1 MKYNS
6 NSFIRSFCWKLLE
19 KGSAQIVTLVVSILL
34 ARWLYPEDYGVIA
47 MILIFISLAEVIS
60 EGGFNTALIQKK
72 DADNTDFS
80 TIFFSSLGLS
90 VLLYIVLFFTS
101 PIISRFYG
109 IDSLTKVIRILS
121 LSLPF
126 YVLNSI
132 QRAYVAKEMLFDK
145 LFISSLISAVMS
157 GGLGCWMA
165 LKGFGVWALV
175 AQKLSNQAFITL
187 TMWYTVKWRPILVF
201 SFNSF
206 KTLFGF
212 GWKIFLTNFII
223 TLFVKIRHLIIGK
236 MFNPSNLAYYER
248 GDQFPSFINDNII
261 AAIQSVLLP
270 SLSEQ
275 QDDRS
280 RVKSM
285 MRRTTKSTALIICPL
300 MAGLFVVAK
309 PLTLFL
315 LTEKWLPV
323 VPFIQIMCVSNI
335 FKPLTISNAE
345 AIKALGYSDITLKL
359 EIIKKVIDI
368 TILVISCCFGLKAI
382 ACGVALYNFLC
393 IFINL
398 YPNIKLLGYKIREQI
413 ADVLPSYITAIVMG
427 ASVFW
432 IGYTDLRP
440 ILILILQA
448 AMGCVVYVAVN
459 YLFKVESFMYLYER
473 ISKKLKHT
481 L

>member
-6 NSFIRSFCWKLLE
+6 KSFIKSFIWKLLE
-19 KGSAQIVTLVVSILL
+19 KGSAQMVTLVVSILL
-34 ARWLYPEDYGVIA
+34 ARWLYPEDYGIIA
-47 MILIFISLAEVIS
+47 MIIIFISLAEVIS

-80 TIFFSSLGLS
+80 TIFFSTLGFSILF
-90 VLLYIVLFFTS
+90 YIILFFTS
-101 PIISRFYG
+101 PIIAGFYG
-109 IDSLTKVIRILS
+109 IDSLTKVIRVLS
-121 LSLPF
+121 ISLPF

-145 LFISSLISAVMS
+145 LFISSLISAVLS
-157 GGLGCWMA
+157 GAIGCLMA

-175 AQKLSNQAFITL
+175 AQKLSSQALITL
-187 TMWYTVKWRPILVF
+187 TLWFTVKWRPVMVF
-201 SFNSF
+201 SFDSF
-206 KTLFGF
+206 KKLFGF

-236 MFNPSNLAYYER
+236 MFNSSSLAYYER

-285 MRRTTKSTALIICPL
+285 MRRTTKSTALVVCPL
-300 MAGLFVVAK
+300 MTGLFVVAK

-345 AIKALGYSDITLKL
+345 AIKAMGYSDITLKL
-359 EIIKKVIDI
+359 EIIKKIIDI
-368 TILVISCCFGLKAI
+368 SILVISCCFGLKAI
-382 ACGVALYNFLC
+382 AYGVALYNFLC

-398 YPNIKLLGYKIREQI
+398 YPNIKLLGYRIREQI
-413 ADVLPSYITAIVMG
+413 SDVLPSYITAIVMG
-427 ASVFW
+427 IAIFW

-440 ILILILQA
+440 ISVLILQTI
-448 AMGCVVYVAVN
+448 MGCIVYVAVN
-459 YLFKVESFMYLYER
+459 YVFKVESFMYLYSRFIKRNE
-473 ISKKLKHT
+473 
-481 L
+481 

>member
-1 MKYNS
+1 MMKYNS
-6 NSFIRSFCWKLLE
+6 NSFVKSFCWKLLE

-47 MILIFISLAEVIS
+47 MIIIFISLAEVIS

-72 DADNTDFS
+72 DADKTDFS

-90 VLLYIVLFFTS
+90 ILIYIVLYFIS
-101 PIISRFYG
+101 PVIARFYG

-145 LFISSLISAVMS
+145 LFISSLISAVLS
-157 GGLGCWMA
+157 GVIGCLMA
-165 LKGFGVWALV
+165 LKGLGVWALV
-175 AQKLSNQAFITL
+175 AQKLSSQAFITITL
-187 TMWYTVKWRPILVF
+187 WYTVRWRPVLAF
-201 SFNSF
+201 SFDSF

-236 MFNPSNLAYYER
+236 MFNPSNLAYYEK

-270 SLSEQ
+270 TLSEQ

-285 MRRTTKSTALIICPL
+285 MRRTTKSTALVICPL
-300 MAGLFVVAK
+300 MTGLFVAAK

-315 LTEKWLPV
+315 LTEKWLPA
-323 VPFIQIMCVSNI
+323 VPFIQIMCISNI

-345 AIKALGYSDITLKL
+345 AIKALGYSNITLKL
-359 EIIKKVIDI
+359 EIIKKLIDI
-368 TILVISCCFGLKAI
+368 SILVVSCCLGLKAI

-398 YPNIKLLGYKIREQI
+398 YPNIRLLDYRIREQI
-413 ADVLPSYITAIVMG
+413 ADVLPSYITAFVMG
-427 ASVFW
+427 VSVFW
-432 IGYTDLRP
+432 IGHTDLSP
-440 ILILILQA
+440 ISVLIFQA
-448 AMGCVVYVAVN
+448 IMGCIVYVVIN
-459 YLFKVESFMYLYER
+459 YVFKVESFMYLYNHFLNR
-473 ISKKLKHT
+473 NKR
-481 L
+481 